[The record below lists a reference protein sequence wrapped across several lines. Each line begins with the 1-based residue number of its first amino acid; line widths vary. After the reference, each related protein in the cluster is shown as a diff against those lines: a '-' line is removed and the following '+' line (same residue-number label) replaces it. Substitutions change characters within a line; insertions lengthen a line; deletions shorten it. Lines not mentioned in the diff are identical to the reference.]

1 MAEIVVVVPFPLRRF
16 VGGSS
21 EVTLSGTTVLDVLQ
35 ALAGE
40 HPDLGRRI
48 LDGEGRPRRFAR
60 LLVNDVDIA
69 RLDGVAS
76 TLEEGDRMSIV
87 IPIAG
92 G

>member
-16 VGGSS
+16 TAGSA
-21 EVTLSGTTVLDVLQ
+21 EVPVSGATVQEALQ
-35 ALAGE
+35 ALAGD

-48 LDGEGRPRRFAR
+48 LDQDGRPRRFAR

-69 RLDGVAS
+69 RLDGIA
-76 TLEEGDRMSIV
+76 TALEDGDRMSIV